1 MAQLRKWLVLTEKGG
16 EQAERTLSSTYE
28 RAVHRSPGSSGP
40 VDKRDSFYRCSAAL
54 QTIVVTTALLKIRR
68 RSLMKRSISQALCAL
83 TPDRQCQEGYNE
95 CDTVS
100 GAMSVQELIEIQL
113 HGDAVARAVT
123 IRTFHRPASELASK
137 DVTPRRSLRSLHRR
151 PPNPRFLRSSQRKPR
166 S

>member
-1 MAQLRKWLVLTEKGG
+1 M
-16 EQAERTLSSTYE
+16 
-28 RAVHRSPGSSGP
+28 
-40 VDKRDSFYRCSAAL
+40 DKRDSFYRCSAAL

-123 IRTFHRPASELASK
+123 KRTFHRPASELASK

-166 S
+166 SKLPLEILRRRHEPHCPWGKRCCRRRYRSRHRQRQRRR